1 MVQRFGVGKRN
12 QGTSP
17 LVSDIRMAY
26 EAHQGLIHEYA
37 GLFKQRLLLSKPNY
51 DVICEKGPY
60 CGRNIV
66 GPDQMPRMMRGV

>member
-1 MVQRFGVGKRN
+1 MIAKRYTKDDLEIL
-12 QGTSP
+12 QIKP
-17 LVSDIRMAY
+17 DPVVSIVNA
-26 EAHQGLIHEYA
+26 
-37 GLFKQRLLLSKPNY
+37 KC